1 MIIFRYGKY
10 IKYLLYTKYF
20 KKKIK
25 PTLNKQLQNYGQNLT
40 TLLIIGNFTLTLN
53 KTYMK

>member
-53 KTYMK
+53 KT

>member
-20 KKKIK
+20 KKKKIK

-53 KTYMK
+53 KT